1 MPQDMDRISSA
12 MGIQEDLKKFVT
24 IVCLRSVRGGM
35 ICGLGT
41 YGCVEGESIC
51 LTYVGKYITD
61 VHLPHRQ
68 GLEESVFNGG
78 IGEFGNHE
86 DDTRNNLD

>member
-1 MPQDMDRISSA
+1 MDRISSA
-12 MGIQEDLKKFVT
+12 MGIQEDLKKVVT

-51 LTYVGKYITD
+51 LTYVGKYLTD
-61 VHLPHRQ
+61 VHLPHRR
-68 GLEESVFNGG
+68 GPVEYVFDGG
-78 IGEFGNHE
+78 IGEFFDHE
-86 DDTRNNLD
+86 DETCHKSD